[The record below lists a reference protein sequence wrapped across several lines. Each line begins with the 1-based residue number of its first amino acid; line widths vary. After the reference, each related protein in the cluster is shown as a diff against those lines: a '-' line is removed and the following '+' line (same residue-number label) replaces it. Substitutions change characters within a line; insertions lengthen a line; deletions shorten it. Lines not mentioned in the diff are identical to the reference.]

1 MHKTK
6 ILLAGLSLLALT
18 TAASAVD
25 VRISGWGGAEVALV
39 NGLITDVLA
48 DDLKAADITVKYEPV
63 DGDFSQFITN
73 ALSAGTAPDLFYT
86 DIFWSRAA
94 FGTGKVEATTADTSP
109 FEKNSFFAVKNVDE
123 GRAPPESTDRPGA
136 SLLMRPSAFSC
147 EMTCTPTFWLPSP

>member
-18 TAASAVD
+18 SAASAVD

-48 DDLKAADITVKYEPV
+48 EDLKAADINVVYEPV

-73 ALSAGTAPDLFYT
+73 AL
-86 DIFWSRAA
+86 
-94 FGTGKVEATTADTSP
+94 
-109 FEKNSFFAVKNVDE
+109 
-123 GRAPPESTDRPGA
+123 
-136 SLLMRPSAFSC
+136 
-147 EMTCTPTFWLPSP
+147 